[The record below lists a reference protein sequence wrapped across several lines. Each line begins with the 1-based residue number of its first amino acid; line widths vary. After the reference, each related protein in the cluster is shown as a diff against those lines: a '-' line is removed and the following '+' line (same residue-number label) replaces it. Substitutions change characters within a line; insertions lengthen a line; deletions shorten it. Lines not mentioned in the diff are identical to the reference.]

1 MGAESQTFSVDWN
14 AIDLGSDGNGDPIFA
29 GGEGSELLAL
39 ANACY
44 PNSNTRISM
53 MLRPI
58 TTLAKMAPPGFE
70 NLPFDSPA
78 MIERFEQTL
87 DQVFGLIPDLE
98 ITSLAIGSEIDL
110 YLTTASLRDEWAVFY
125 AAVAGYAR
133 DRYQALYPAKAPLLV
148 TTEVSHK
155 AMLDPAL
162 ISYYMDLHSHS
173 DSIGISYY
181 PLENSLVQSP
191 DRVAL
196 DFSDLVAQYGTK
208 PLIFFQ
214 LGYPS
219 GYFDAGAYDKLARGD
234 VMPSIGS
241 SETMQGDFIDAVFEA
256 WDSHGDTIRLISF
269 TWMNDETEADV
280 AQTIANPA
288 FGGGVT
294 PTPEFVEFLRTLGLR
309 TESGAAKA
317 AFTRLASAASARG
330 WADGGESFGCNQ
342 REPRP
347 RAHGTRFWC
356 TVGEAT
362 GGKPICS

>member
-1 MGAESQTFSVDWN
+1 MNTTADGEFAASFNEALAMGAESQTFSVDWN

-53 MLRPI
+53 MLRHI
-58 TTLAKMAPPGFE
+58 TT
-70 NLPFDSPA
+70 
-78 MIERFEQTL
+78 
-87 DQVFGLIPDLE
+87 
-98 ITSLAIGSEIDL
+98 LAIGSEIDL
-110 YLTTASLRDEWAVFY
+110 YLTTASLRDERAVFY
-125 AAVAGYAR
+125 AAVADYAR

-162 ISYYMDLHSHS
+162 IGYYMDLHSHS

-181 PLENSLVQSP
+181 PLENGLVQSP

-196 DFSDLVAQYGTK
+196 DFGDLVAQYGTK

-219 GYFDAGAYDKLARGD
+219 GYFDAGAYEELARGE

-241 SETMQGDFIDAVFEA
+241 SETMQGNFIDTVFKA

-317 AFTRLASAASARG
+317 AFTRLASAASTRG

-356 TVGEAT
+356 TVVEAT